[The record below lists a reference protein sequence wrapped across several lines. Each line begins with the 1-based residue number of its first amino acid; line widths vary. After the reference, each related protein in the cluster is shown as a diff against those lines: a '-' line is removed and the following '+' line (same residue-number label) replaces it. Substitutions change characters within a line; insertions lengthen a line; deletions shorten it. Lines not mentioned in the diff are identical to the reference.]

1 MSEAYNGPMGKIRL
15 WISDCKENIFTL
27 ENFMRDY
34 EYAEIVIHAL
44 RIAKIETNNFED
56 GVESSEMKY
65 TKEREVGRHRNGV
78 TLYINFRKGS
88 EWPTYLLRTRG
99 LRYGYVYT
107 KVIED
112 HGVPSRAA
120 RFFKLPIDLL
130 ELIEENE

>member
-1 MSEAYNGPMGKIRL
+1 MSEAFNGPMGKIRL

-44 RIAKIETNNFED
+44 RIAKIETNNFD
-56 GVESSEMKY
+56 DDKESSEMKY
-65 TKEREVGRHRNGV
+65 IKEREVGRHRSDV
-78 TLYINFRKGS
+78 TLYINFSRGS
-88 EWPTYLLRTRG
+88 EWPKYLRRTRG
-99 LRYGYVYT
+99 LRYGYVYVT
-107 KVIED
+107 VVED

-130 ELIEENE
+130 ELKDEQ

>member
-1 MSEAYNGPMGKIRL
+1 MSEAYNGLKGKIYL
-15 WISDCKENIFTL
+15 WISDCKEHIFTL
-27 ENFMRDY
+27 ENFMRNY

-99 LRYGYVYT
+99 IEYSYVYA

-112 HGVPSRAA
+112 HGVPSRAV
-120 RFFKLPIDLL
+120 RIFKLPLDLL
-130 ELIEENE
+130 ELKDEE

>member
-1 MSEAYNGPMGKIRL
+1 MSEAYNGPMGKIYL
-15 WISDCKENIFTL
+15 WISDCKQNIFTL

-56 GVESSEMKY
+56 TKESREMRY
-65 TKEREVGRHRNGV
+65 TKERVVGRQRSDV
-78 TLYINFRKGS
+78 TLYINFHGSS
-88 EWPTYLLRTRG
+88 EWPTYLRRTRG

-112 HGVPSRAA
+112 HGVPSMAA

>member
-1 MSEAYNGPMGKIRL
+1 MSEAYNGLKGKIYL
-15 WISDCKENIFTL
+15 WISDCKEHIFTL
-27 ENFMRDY
+27 ENFMRNY

-44 RIAKIETNNFED
+44 KLAKIETNNFED

-88 EWPTYLLRTRG
+88 EWPTYLLRTG
-99 LRYGYVYT
+99 GIEYSYVYA

-130 ELIEENE
+130 ELKDEQ